1 MLFYFVLHFTLNL
14 PVCTAASPTVKT
26 GCQSQPSRI
35 IQIPCHQKIQT
46 QNQNHPSFLPSSLQQ
61 GRQHLHHRQ
70 LEQKQHHHL
79 QQQHHHHL
87 QQQHVHHLQQTQHY
101 RSTRQ
106 CFDLEELLQRV
117 QARRL

>member
-14 PVCTAASPTVKT
+14 PVCTAASPTVET

-61 GRQHLHHRQ
+61 ERQHLHHRQ
-70 LEQKQHHHL
+70 LEHKHPHHFQQQHLHHL
-79 QQQHHHHL
+79 QQI
-87 QQQHVHHLQQTQHY
+87 QHY
-101 RSTRQ
+101 RSNRQ
-106 CFDLEELLQRV
+106 CFDLVELLQRV
-117 QARRL
+117 QARRLPR